1 MTDEDDQSRTPD
13 ADPEGA
19 DEGAVAPADDEAA
32 ADEGASPAPDGPAGD
47 PDAGD
52 RAGEGDAGDRV
63 DDLDAGD
70 SDGESADP
78 TSSDGDPEY
87 RSLHPLTAVIDAAQ
101 AGFNAGAFGFFL
113 GAIGGGAVGVLPF
126 ESVFVLA
133 PLGFLLGVGYGV
145 ASYLVF
151 EYRLGASA
159 LHITSGVFQRQNREI
174 PLRRVQNVD
183 VHQTFVGR
191 LLGLAAVRL
200 ETAGGG
206 QTEAELRLVAREE
219 ADRLQREIRRRKR
232 DDGEQRPAAGQRPAT
247 DEATGRTTAEE
258 EAAGDAETV
267 LFELSMSELL
277 VLSGVSFRWG
287 VLFPLLFGIPLVS
300 DVLTSV
306 VADLLG
312 EGPFRPDDPLVV
324 ALALAGLV
332 GLLLVSWI
340 VSAALT
346 FVRYFDFRLARID
359 DELVYERG
367 LLQRYSG
374 SIPLDKVQT
383 LTIRENPLMRRLG
396 YAALLVETAG
406 YTPGQGRGNG
416 QQVPSAVPLADRE
429 AVEAF
434 ATELEG
440 VEDFSVERPPGRA
453 RQRYAIRYGM
463 LTVALTAVL
472 FGVDRLYYALP
483 WYVAL
488 VGLALA
494 PVAAHLKWTNRGFGV
509 GEDHLVTRTGFW
521 RRSTQLV
528 PYYRIQN
535 VVTERTYFQRR
546 WRIGSVVADTA
557 SSAAI
562 WSRHPTAHDVDEDR
576 AERLHGTLRERLQES
591 LRQRRVG
598 RRSNGSAGSD
608 GSAGPDGDASDGTD
622 GLDGNASE
630 EHSAGDGPRTAD
642 EE

>member
-1 MTDEDDQSRTPD
+1 MTDEDDSVTTPD
-13 ADPEGA
+13 EPPADPTDGAGATA
-19 DEGAVAPADDEAA
+19 DEAVTAP
-32 ADEGASPAPDGPAGD
+32 
-47 PDAGD
+47 
-52 RAGEGDAGDRV
+52 GEGDGSADSADG
-63 DDLDAGD
+63 
-70 SDGESADP
+70 SDGSGKPLD
-78 TSSDGDPEY
+78 DGDPEY
-87 RSLHPLTAVIDAAQ
+87 RSLHPLTAVIDAGQ
-101 AGFNAGAFGFFL
+101 TGFNGGAFGFFL
-113 GAIGGGAVGVLPF
+113 GAIGGGAAGVLPF

-133 PLGFLLGVGYGV
+133 PLGFLLGAGYGV
-145 ASYLVF
+145 ASYAVF
-151 EYRLGASA
+151 EYRLGGSA

-191 LLGLAAVRL
+191 LLGLASVRL

-206 QTEAELRLVAREE
+206 QTEAELRFVAREE

-232 DDGEQRPAAGQRPAT
+232 SDAGQRRA
-247 DEATGRTTAEE
+247 
-258 EAAGDAETV
+258 AAGDAPAGRATTGEEVTDEEAVTGESPGEPEETV
-267 LFELSMSELL
+267 LFELSMQELL

-287 VLFPLLFGIPLVS
+287 VLFPLVFGLPLVS
-300 DVLTSV
+300 DFLVSLT
-306 VADLLG
+306 ADLLG
-312 EGPFRPDDPLVV
+312 DGPASAGDPLML
-324 ALALAGLV
+324 ALGLAGLV
-332 GLLLVSWI
+332 GLLLVSWV

-396 YAALLVETAG
+396 YAALMVETAG

-429 AVEAF
+429 AVEDF

-440 VEDFSVERPPGRA
+440 VEDFSVERPPKRA

-472 FGVDRLYYALP
+472 FAVDRLSVDLP
-483 WYVAL
+483 WYVAV

-509 GEDHLVTRTGFW
+509 GDSHLVTRTGFW
-521 RRSTQLV
+521 RRNTQLV
-528 PYYRIQN
+528 PYYRIQT

-546 WRIGSVVADTA
+546 WRIASVVADTA
-557 SSAAI
+557 SSAVV
-562 WSRHPTAHDVDEDR
+562 WSRHPTAYDVDEDR
-576 AERLHGTLRERLQES
+576 AEHLHETLRERLRES
-591 LRQRRVG
+591 LRQRRAG
-598 RRSNGSAGSD
+598 RSD
-608 GSAGPDGDASDGTD
+608 GGPENQDDSGGGHPADDESADRDGTTPDGG
-622 GLDGNASE
+622 
-630 EHSAGDGPRTAD
+630 
-642 EE
+642 